1 MKNNLYLC
9 TIFRNR
15 IFTMINRSLLR
26 IKSVQ
31 MLYSFYVSKVGD
43 AERIEEELRLSIS
56 KSSDLYYCVLQLI
69 VEAHRTTSKAWKHLV
84 TVEKPEEDP
93 LYPLA
98 SCSRFRENRFAAQ
111 LDLNEELHD
120 YMSSRDMEWVW
131 EIHRNVVFNVLER
144 IAHSEYFRQYAAET
158 SSSYDADKRL
168 WRDVLQNELMGNE
181 EFENAIEDMNIYWND
196 DLYNAI
202 SFGVKTIK
210 HFGLKAG
217 SEQPLMPIMRNAG
230 ELEYSKRL
238 VRYAMVNYE
247 EIDKKIEPLLTGWT
261 LDRLPVMDLTVMRT
275 AIAEMLAFDDIY
287 VGVTI
292 NEYIE
297 IAKAYC
303 GDNSIDY
310 ISAVIYGVGA
320 EIDPLS
326 VKPKK

>member
-1 MKNNLYLC
+1 
-9 TIFRNR
+9 
-15 IFTMINRSLLR
+15 MINRALLR

-31 MLYSFYVSKVGD
+31 MLYSFFVSKVGD

-69 VEAHRTTSKAWKHLV
+69 VETRKTAQKGWEHLIND
-84 TVEKPEEDP
+84 ENPESDP
-93 LYPLA
+93 LYPLY
-98 SCSRFRENRFAAQ
+98 SCRRFRENKFAAQ
-111 LDLNEELHD
+111 LEINNELMDYLN
-120 YMSSRDMEWVW
+120 SRDMEWVW
-131 EIHRNVVFNVLER
+131 EIHSNVVFKLLER
-144 IAHSEYFRQYAAET
+144 IVAADYFKKYAAEDAD
-158 SSSYDADKRL
+158 SYEADKRL
-168 WRDVLQNELMGNE
+168 WREILQNELMANE
-181 EFENAIEDMNIYWND
+181 EFERAIEDMNIYWND

-210 HFGLKAG
+210 RFGLKTG
-217 SEQPLMPIMRNAG
+217 SDQPLMPIMRSAD
-230 ELEYSKRL
+230 ELEYPKRL

-247 EIDKKIEPLLTGWT
+247 EIDKKIEPFLVGWT
-261 LDRLPVMDLTVMRT
+261 LDRLPVMDLTVMRA
-275 AIAEMLAFDDIY
+275 AIAEMMAFDDIH

-303 GDNSIDY
+303 ADNSIDY

-320 EIDPLS
+320 QIDPLS